1 MIEAGKFTSSKW
13 AEALGFALKEVE
25 AKGMPDTD
33 DSYYHAVL
41 GALERLAASDVGIS
55 RQALDQRKRDWEAAY
70 ENTPHG
76 KPVFLSAG
84 DKGE

>member
-1 MIEAGKFTSSKW
+1 LIQAGRFTPAKW
-13 AEALGFALKEVE
+13 AEALGSALKEAE

-41 GALERLAASDVGIS
+41 CALERLSVSDVGICQES
-55 RQALDQRKRDWEAAY
+55 LDQRRRAWEAAY
-70 ENTPHG
+70 NNTPHG